1 MRVRNENGGS
11 LVEFAIIMPF
21 LLVILFGIIDFSIL
35 LYDKVMLTNASREGA
50 REGILFDDPRP
61 LDARI
66 RARID
71 YYLDNG
77 NNLISFP
84 RATPRYNVLISPAE
98 PRPVVPARDA
108 IGDRLTVTVT
118 SQYHWLVISYLVG
131 VVVPGANFPDP
142 IPLRAVTVM
151 RLE

>member
-11 LVEFAIIMPF
+11 LVEFAIIMP
-21 LLVILFGIIDFSIL
+21 LLFVLLFGIIDFSIL

-50 REGILFDDPRP
+50 REGILFNDPRP

-77 NNLISFP
+77 NNLFSFP
-84 RATPRYNVLISPAE
+84 RPTPGYVIVIDPDDRNGLDAGT
-98 PRPVVPARDA
+98 PVS
-108 IGDRLTVTVT
+108 VTVT
-118 SQYHWLVISYLVG
+118 SQYHSLAIANLVRL
-131 VVVPGANFPDP
+131 VVPGANFPDP
-142 IPLRAVTVM
+142 IPLSAVTVM